1 MEIGGVVYTAGT
13 DGVTL
18 TVGSDGNVSAT
29 AGSLKSIESPKTGDD
44 RTMALWVA
52 LLLLSGTVIIGTTV
66 YSKKKRR
73 AN

>member
-18 TVGSDGNVSAT
+18 TVGSDGNVSVT
-29 AGSLKSIESPKTGDD
+29 AGSLKSTKSPKTGDD
-44 RTMALWVA
+44 IMMALWVT
-52 LLLLSGTVIIGTTV
+52 LLLLSGAVVGTTV